1 MDRPLKKPRNTPW
14 LRFRRYVLMGVGLFA
29 LVFGIGALPVAFLYF
44 AGQSND
50 ATRGNGAGGDAAA
63 QMVKQL
69 QAKQKQIVAFINI
82 NVVPMDTERV
92 LAGQTVIVKDG
103 RIAEMGPA
111 EQIKVPAG
119 AVRVDGRGKYLL
131 PGLADMHVHLDGS
144 DEQTTAAMLQ
154 LFVAN
159 GVTTVLNLYGT
170 PRHLELRELIARGS
184 VLGPQIY
191 TSGPFISNA
200 PVHTPSPEE
209 VESDVIEQKRAGYD
223 IIKIHG
229 DFSREAYHKVFE
241 VAHRAGLKVV
251 GHAPRNL
258 GVEAM
263 FEEKQDA
270 VAHAEEYIYAY
281 FFFKRDPKMAN
292 ADQETRLRNITEQE
306 SRIPA
311 LAEATAKA
319 GTWLIPTLTVYHGIG
334 LQVDDIDPI
343 MRRPEMRYL
352 PPSLASRFAPENNTY
367 LKRFK
372 KDTAKIFL
380 AQADLLSKLVKGMRE
395 AGVKMLA
402 GTDTPVP
409 SMVPGF
415 SLHDELQELV
425 AAGLTPYEALRTATA
440 NPAEFL
446 GSNEFGI
453 VAIGKRADLI
463 LVDGDPLKSISHAA
477 RRTGV
482 MVRGRWF
489 TEKELGQMLDGFVTP
504 PVGR

>member
-44 AGQSND
+44 AGQSHE
-50 ATRGNGAGGDAAA
+50 ATKDDQPGRDAASQMA
-63 QMVKQL
+63 QQL
-69 QAKQKQIVAFINI
+69 QAKQKQIVAFINV
-82 NVVPMDTERV
+82 NVVPMDQERV

-103 RIAEMGPA
+103 RIAEMG

-131 PGLADMHVHLDGS
+131 PGLADMHVHIPGY
-144 DEQTTAAMLQ
+144 DEPTDAATLQ

-159 GVTTVLNLYGT
+159 GVTTVLNLHGT
-170 PRHLELRELIARGS
+170 PRHLELRERVARGQM
-184 VLGPQIY
+184 LGPQIY
-191 TSGPFISNA
+191 TSGPFIADAGA
-200 PVHTPSPEE
+200 PVLLPEE
-209 VESDVIEQKRAGYD
+209 AERDVIEQKQAGYD
-223 IIKIHG
+223 LIKIHG

-241 VAHRAGLKVV
+241 VARREGLRVV

-258 GVEAM
+258 GVEPM
-263 FEEKQDA
+263 FEERQDA

-292 ADQETRLRNITEQE
+292 ADQETRLRNIAEQE
-306 SRIPA
+306 SKIPA
-311 LAEATAKA
+311 LAQATAKA

-334 LQVDDIDPI
+334 LQVDDIDAM
-343 MRRPEMRYL
+343 MRRPEMKYL
-352 PPSLASRFAPENNTY
+352 PPSIAARFAPENNTY

-409 SMVPGF
+409 SVVPGF

-446 GSNEFGI
+446 GSREFGT
-453 VAIGKRADLI
+453 VAVGKRADLI
-463 LVDGDPLKSISHAA
+463 LVDGDPLKNVGNAA
-477 RRTGV
+477 RRSGV
-482 MVRGRWF
+482 MVHGRWF
-489 TEKELGQMLDGFVTP
+489 TAKELNHMLDGLRTELRP
-504 PVGR
+504 